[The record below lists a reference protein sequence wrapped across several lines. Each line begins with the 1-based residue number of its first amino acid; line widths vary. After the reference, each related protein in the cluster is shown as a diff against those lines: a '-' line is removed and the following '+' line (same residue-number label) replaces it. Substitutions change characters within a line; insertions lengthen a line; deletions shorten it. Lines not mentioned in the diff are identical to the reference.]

1 MTDAA
6 LKEEWIGKVLDFW
19 FRQLSQRDKFATSD
33 SIDAD
38 IRRRFG
44 SLYDRLAQEVPA
56 PAPATARGVLATIIV
71 LDQFPRNMFR
81 GSAKAFATDGAAL
94 ALSEAAIEQGF
105 DRDLSTEERQFLYMP
120 FQHSEDRAVQA
131 RSVDLFTDLGDPD
144 VLEYARRHWDIIERF
159 GRFPHRNSTL
169 GRESTEEETRFLEEP
184 GSSF

>member
-1 MTDAA
+1 MTEGA
-6 LKEEWIGKVLDFW
+6 LKEEWIGEVLDFW
-19 FRQLSQRDKFATSD
+19 FRQLSQRDKFAKSD

-38 IRRRFG
+38 IGRRFG
-44 SLYDRLAQEVPA
+44 DLYDRLARELPA
-56 PAPATARGVLATIIV
+56 PASARGALAAIIV

-105 DRDLSTEERQFLYMP
+105 DRALSAEERQFLYMP
-120 FQHSEDRAVQA
+120 FQHSEDRAIQA
-131 RSVDLFTDLGDPD
+131 RSVDLFARLGDAD
-144 VLEYARRHWDIIERF
+144 VLEYARRHCEIIERF
-159 GRFPHRNSTL
+159 GRFPHRNPTL